1 MAYRLPNMAVRFEW
15 DGVKARSNWEK
26 HGVSFEE
33 AATIFGDPL
42 SLTVGDPD
50 HSRAEE
56 RHVTIGSSAA
66 SRVLVVIHTDR
77 GDVIRL
83 ISARPATPRERRT
96 YEEGQES

>member
-1 MAYRLPNMAVRFEW
+1 MALRFEW
-15 DGVKARSNWEK
+15 DGAKARSNWEK
-26 HGVSFEE
+26 HSVWFEE

-42 SLTVGDPD
+42 SLTVSDPD
-50 HSRAEE
+50 HSETEE
-56 RHVTIGSSAA
+56 RYISIGTSAA
-66 SRVLVVIHTDR
+66 SRVLVVSHTDR